1 MDKLDLILEK
11 LEALK
16 VGQNELQ
23 QTTTRI
29 EQAVTR
35 LEKNQPE
42 DIIALL
48 KTINRKLDERDYEL
62 QALNKRVFKVE
73 GVIEKLTNQ

>member
-11 LEALK
+11 LEVLK
-16 VGQNELQ
+16 VGQNVLQ

-35 LEKNQPE
+35 FEKNQPE